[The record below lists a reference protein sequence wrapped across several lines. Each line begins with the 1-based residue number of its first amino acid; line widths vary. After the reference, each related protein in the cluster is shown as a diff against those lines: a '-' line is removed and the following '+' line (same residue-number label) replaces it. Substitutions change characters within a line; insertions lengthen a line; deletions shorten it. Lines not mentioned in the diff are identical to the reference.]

1 MASPEVS
8 AGLAAG
14 PDGAGPDLPAPG
26 LRVLDPV
33 DPALLT
39 LDAWALLGRLGGPTL
54 LRVPAVDTDPAWR
67 PRGVVVLQHGDEHT
81 GLDALLQV
89 LRHDPPRPYDLH
101 VLIGNVA
108 AALESPGFAHR
119 MLPGQPDMNR
129 AWRPDGTVEVPDDPL
144 SVATREALRRLRA
157 LDLAA
162 LVDLHNTTG
171 ANPFHA
177 LVARTGAAELEL
189 AALFTTTVV
198 EWDQR
203 RHTLME
209 AMADRCPCVSVE
221 CGLAGPQ
228 ASLAFAVDGLRRY
241 LGVPDP
247 GALATR
253 TRVELLGR
261 MRRIELEPGVR
272 LRFGGEVDDEVDL
285 VVVADADR
293 RNGVHQEAGWTL
305 GSYRPEDPPP
315 LRAVDTDGTDV
326 TDELLAFEDGTIRVV
341 AAGTPLMMTRTVAAA
356 RADCLTYLLARL
368 G

>member
-1 MASPEVS
+1 MS
-8 AGLAAG
+8 
-14 PDGAGPDLPAPG
+14 LPPPPPLPTEPG

-33 DPALLT
+33 DPALLE
-39 LDAWALLGRLGGPTL
+39 LDAWALLHELGGPTL
-54 LRVPAVDTDPAWR
+54 LRVPAATPDPAWR
-67 PRGVVVLQHGDEHT
+67 PRAVVVLQHGDEHT
-81 GLDALLQV
+81 GLNALLHV
-89 LRHDPPRPYDLH
+89 LRHDPPRAYDLY
-101 VLIGNVA
+101 VLVGNVA
-108 AALESPGFAHR
+108 AALEPPGFAHR

-144 SVATREALRRLRA
+144 SVATRAALRRLRD

-198 EWDQR
+198 VWDQR

-241 LGVPDP
+241 LGAPDP
-247 GALATR
+247 GALGTR
-253 TRVELLGR
+253 TRIDLLGR
-261 MRRIELEPGVR
+261 MRRVELEPGVR
-272 LRFGGEVDDEVDL
+272 LRFGGELDDEVDL
-285 VVVADADR
+285 VVVADAER

-305 GSYRPEDPPP
+305 GRYRADDPLP
-315 LRAVDTDGTDV
+315 LRAVDTDGSDV
-326 TDELLAFEDGTIRVV
+326 TTELLAFDADGTIRVV
-341 AAGTPLMMTRTVAAA
+341 APATPLMMTRTVAAA

>member
-1 MASPEVS
+1 MSLPPPAAAPDAA
-8 AGLAAG
+8 AGLQ
-14 PDGAGPDLPAPG
+14 
-26 LRVLDPV
+26 VLDPV
-33 DPALLT
+33 DPDLLE
-39 LDAWALLGRLGGPTL
+39 LDAWTLLGRLGRPTL
-54 LRVPAVDTDPAWR
+54 LRVPAVDPDPAWR
-67 PRGVVVLQHGDEHT
+67 PRAVVVLQHGDEHT
-81 GLDALLQV
+81 GLDALLRV
-89 LRHDPPRPYDLH
+89 LREDPPRPYDLH
-101 VLIGNVA
+101 VLVGNVT
-108 AALESPGFAHR
+108 AALAPPGFAHR

-209 AMADRCPCVSVE
+209 ALADRCPCVSVE

-241 LGVPDP
+241 LGAPDP
-247 GALATR
+247 GALGTR

-261 MRRIELEPGVR
+261 MRRVELEPGVR
-272 LRFGGEVDDEVDL
+272 LRFGGDLDDEVDL

-293 RNGVHQEAGWTL
+293 RNGVHQEPGWTL
-305 GSYRPEDPPP
+305 GAYRPDEPRP
-315 LRAVDTDGTDV
+315 LRVVDTDGTDV

-341 AAGTPLMMTRTVAAA
+341 APATPLMMTRTVAAA
-356 RADCLTYLLARL
+356 RADCLTYLLARV